1 MLRLASRKKVSL
13 GSSLSGKHW
22 NFSISMDLFYL
33 KLDTGIVEAA
43 SWPIVSDVQLQCE
56 SSCSQED

>member
-13 GSSLSGKHW
+13 GSSLSNKHW
-22 NFSISMDLFYL
+22 NFSTSRDFYL

-43 SWPIVSDVQLQCE
+43 SWPIVSDVQLQCV